1 MCHLPGLGSRQVP
14 EHSLFFVMEKVNGGC
29 NNDTWVQTAL
39 ECKCSAWRKLSVE
52 TVGQEG

>member
-14 EHSLFFVMEKVNGGC
+14 EHSLFFVMEKFNGGC